1 MVIKKKHAIAL
12 ERLLKDEERDL
23 PFTPLEEVDEA
34 TARELELMGLL
45 RFASPVRLVPTYLG
59 RELAYL
65 LRELYALGPKPY
77 AEEEEEVAGDLVVR
91 EAWGLRPPEAW
102 EEGFRFLGSEVVAM
116 LEAAERAGQVGPEG
130 IEPLM
135 ARGLA
140 ARVWDR
146 ERKKEYVALTDQGRR
161 ALEIYRAADPGL
173 EVDAE
178 LAEVIRALPLGP
190 AESAR
195 LSTPAEKEHLLEAM
209 RLIAYSVPQT
219 EVFAFTA
226 LGQAVKRALT
236 LGGYGEGDV
245 LTEDILLALADYVD
259 SGQAT
264 QAGLATLQALGYV
277 GPAGELLPAGEW
289 ALEALRLFRDRPE
302 GLPVAFDLTEEETST
317 LRAIQELW
325 EKAKANPEERP
336 TFERLRREMIDRR
349 EKEYKALLEKY
360 GRKLEE
366 MPEKFRL
373 IAKRFQEAK
382 DLARWYD
389 ENFDLRADLHS
400 LEGFNLIRSQEGEKG
415 KEVFALTPYGQMAL
429 GDGAKEVSAPAVKA
443 ITTPRKRFAA
453 PNLAWYQKAQAE
465 GLAGSA
471 EPTRRGYLYADL
483 AEKVQRLPFL
493 TRFEHLVFRAIPERG
508 MTVPELVE
516 ALKKE
521 AGSEARV
528 LWALNKLEARR
539 LVEVLPDGNIVETEA
554 GVLLDKALAG
564 VPVGAGFPVTPLLVR
579 VLQALK
585 EVGTLY
591 VKERRV
597 RILPRNLAEAQK
609 RSGLSGEA
617 FADALEMARALGY
630 VGQNSLNEA
639 GLALLEAVEAMNRP
653 VAARY
658 VEVSY

>member
-1 MVIKKKHAIAL
+1 
-12 ERLLKDEERDL
+12 
-23 PFTPLEEVDEA
+23 
-34 TARELELMGLL
+34 
-45 RFASPVRLVPTYLG
+45 
-59 RELAYL
+59 
-65 LRELYALGPKPY
+65 
-77 AEEEEEVAGDLVVR
+77 
-91 EAWGLRPPEAW
+91 
-102 EEGFRFLGSEVVAM
+102 
-116 LEAAERAGQVGPEG
+116 
-130 IEPLM
+130 
-135 ARGLA
+135 
-140 ARVWDR
+140 
-146 ERKKEYVALTDQGRR
+146 
-161 ALEIYRAADPGL
+161 
-173 EVDAE
+173 
-178 LAEVIRALPLGP
+178 
-190 AESAR
+190 
-195 LSTPAEKEHLLEAM
+195 
-209 RLIAYSVPQT
+209 
-219 EVFAFTA
+219 

-400 LEGFNLIRSQEGEKG
+400 LEGFNLIRSQEDEKG
-415 KEVFALTPYGQMAL
+415 KEVFGLTPYGQMVL
-429 GDGAKEVSAPAVKA
+429 EDGAKEVSAPAVKA

-585 EVGTLY
+585 EVSTLY

>member
-1 MVIKKKHAIAL
+1 
-12 ERLLKDEERDL
+12 
-23 PFTPLEEVDEA
+23 
-34 TARELELMGLL
+34 
-45 RFASPVRLVPTYLG
+45 
-59 RELAYL
+59 
-65 LRELYALGPKPY
+65 
-77 AEEEEEVAGDLVVR
+77 
-91 EAWGLRPPEAW
+91 
-102 EEGFRFLGSEVVAM
+102 
-116 LEAAERAGQVGPEG
+116 
-130 IEPLM
+130 
-135 ARGLA
+135 
-140 ARVWDR
+140 
-146 ERKKEYVALTDQGRR
+146 
-161 ALEIYRAADPGL
+161 
-173 EVDAE
+173 
-178 LAEVIRALPLGP
+178 
-190 AESAR
+190 
-195 LSTPAEKEHLLEAM
+195 
-209 RLIAYSVPQT
+209 
-219 EVFAFTA
+219 
-226 LGQAVKRALT
+226 
-236 LGGYGEGDV
+236 
-245 LTEDILLALADYVD
+245 
-259 SGQAT
+259 
-264 QAGLATLQALGYV
+264 
-277 GPAGELLPAGEW
+277 
-289 ALEALRLFRDRPE
+289 
-302 GLPVAFDLTEEETST
+302 VAFDLTEEETST

-400 LEGFNLIRSQEGEKG
+400 LEGFNLIRSQEDEKG
-415 KEVFALTPYGQMAL
+415 KEVFALTPYGQMVL
-429 GDGAKEVSAPAVKA
+429 EDGAKEVSAPAVKA

-453 PNLAWYQKAQAE
+453 LNLAWYQKAQAE

-471 EPTRRGYLYADL
+471 EPPRRGYLYADL

-653 VAARY
+653 VAARF